1 MPPPDPPR
9 ALAVPGAIP
18 LQDGRVY
25 ILWAKCASAQ
35 KAPGGSPM
43 LGVLYATPTSPTW
56 RVTEGQKDRDLQPGR
71 DHGIAQ
77 SIDDFGD

>member
-56 RVTEGQKDRDLQPGR
+56 RVTEGPEGPRPPAREGPWNR
-71 DHGIAQ
+71 TIH
-77 SIDDFGD
+77 